1 MSCIIYTVNCNL
13 AIHATCLLSFMT
25 YKYSGLQMFD
35 ATQKLSCKGSCKTPF
50 FSYSAPLLSMTLYM
64 YFMEN

>member
-1 MSCIIYTVNCNL
+1 
-13 AIHATCLLSFMT
+13 
-25 YKYSGLQMFD
+25 MFD

-64 YFMEN
+64 YFMENQGALKINNY